1 VPPSDNTDIP
11 DSMGDGEGNVSM
23 FPAQS
28 SPIIS
33 GCDQVMAS
41 EEGLDASHTRQSAD
55 CETTD
60 NRDGD
65 VATLNPLSMLQV
77 TAPTQFSNDN
87 LGHSTD
93 TDTSPSCE
101 SNTSNE
107 QVGTNMAHRQ
117 TKRNCPIPHSSPQSH
132 CAAKRARRT
141 LDTQS
146 IAMNVVRSESS
157 IHNDSPETIDPAT
170 TRSHYL
176 RSFDIL
182 TSKYGED
189 TDFDLTP
196 AQIIEV
202 IKAGDSFFREDPVD
216 FITSYLKS
224 SHAGLW
230 NTPIPCS
237 PFDGS
242 LTENLFKSFHCA
254 EILDQRTIVDPIKL
268 RVARILLFWYFEQ
281 LHSNPELSNRCSRG
295 RSTASVATDD
305 LLQEIF
311 GQKVQNTQD
320 WKQRR
325 MQLQKHKQTGKR
337 WSMLIGCVGPGFLL
351 ICNSDLAAH
360 M

>member
-1 VPPSDNTDIP
+1 MPPSDNTDIP
-11 DSMGDGEGNVSM
+11 DSMGDGEGSVSM

-41 EEGLDASHTRQSAD
+41 EGLDASHTRQSAD
-55 CETTD
+55 CETSD

-65 VATLNPLSMLQV
+65 VATFNPLSMLQV

-93 TDTSPSCE
+93 TDTSSSCE
-101 SNTSNE
+101 NNTSNE
-107 QVGTNMAHRQ
+107 QVGTNMAHRR

-141 LDTQS
+141 PDTQS

-202 IKAGDSFFREDPVD
+202 IKASDLFFRENPVD
-216 FITSYLKS
+216 LITSYLKAVMLGFGTLPF
-224 SHAGLW
+224 HAPPLMA
-230 NTPIPCS
+230 P
-237 PFDGS
+237 
-242 LTENLFKSFHCA
+242 
-254 EILDQRTIVDPIKL
+254 
-268 RVARILLFWYFEQ
+268 
-281 LHSNPELSNRCSRG
+281 
-295 RSTASVATDD
+295 
-305 LLQEIF
+305 
-311 GQKVQNTQD
+311 
-320 WKQRR
+320 
-325 MQLQKHKQTGKR
+325 
-337 WSMLIGCVGPGFLL
+337 
-351 ICNSDLAAH
+351 
-360 M
+360 